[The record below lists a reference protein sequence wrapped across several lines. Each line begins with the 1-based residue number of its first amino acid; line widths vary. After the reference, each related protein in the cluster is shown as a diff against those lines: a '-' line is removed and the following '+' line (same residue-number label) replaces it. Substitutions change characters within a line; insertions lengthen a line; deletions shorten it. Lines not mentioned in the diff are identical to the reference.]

1 MKNKLFLFWILIS
14 SFYSLQAQKNEES
27 SVKKILQTQQAAWNK
42 GDIEAYMQGYWK
54 SDSLM
59 FIGKNGITYGWKQTL
74 ENYKKSYADSVAMG
88 KLDFEFVE
96 IKRLSDNYY
105 FVVGKWQLTRTIEDI
120 GGSFTL
126 LFRKIKGKWVII
138 RDHSS

>member
-105 FVVGKWQLTRTIEDI
+105 FVVGKWQLTRTIEDV